1 MNKILIF
8 CKRKGLTWVII
19 SYILIIAGAIGML
32 MPFLWMVSTSLKDIN
47 QVFII
52 PPKWIPEPI
61 HWENYKRVFELLDF
75 ARYYLN
81 TILVTTGRMAG
92 MFIACTLAAYAFA
105 RLKFPGRDILFFLLL
120 SSLMLPFEVLMVPVF
135 ILMKNLRWINTYQ
148 VLIIPHALGAFG
160 GAFSVFLLKQFFLTI
175 PKELEEAAIIDG
187 ASPFRIFWSV
197 MLPLVKPAL
206 AAMAIFTFGSAW
218 NDFTYP
224 LIVTNTDNMKV
235 LALGI
240 AGFKGFR
247 EGLTQWPLMMAASAM
262 SILPI
267 VIVFVLAQKYFI
279 EGVKTS
285 GLKG

>member
-1 MNKILIF
+1 
-8 CKRKGLTWVII
+8 
-19 SYILIIAGAIGML
+19 
-32 MPFLWMVSTSLKDIN
+32 
-47 QVFII
+47 
-52 PPKWIPEPI
+52 
-61 HWENYKRVFELLDF
+61 
-75 ARYYLN
+75 
-81 TILVTTGRMAG
+81 MAG

-105 RLKFPGRDILFFLLL
+105 RLKFPGRDILFFILL

-135 ILMKNLRWINTYQ
+135 ILMKNLHWINTYQ

-279 EGVKTS
+279 EGVKTA

>member
-1 MNKILIF
+1 MNKNLIF
-8 CKRKGLTWVII
+8 RKQKGHIWVII
-19 SYILIIAGAIGML
+19 SYILIIAGAVGML

-52 PPKWIPEPI
+52 PPKWVPEPF
-61 HWENYKRVFELLDF
+61 HWENYKKVFELIDF
-75 ARYYLN
+75 GRYYLN
-81 TILVTTGRMAG
+81 TILVTAGRMIG
-92 MFIACTLAAYAFA
+92 MFITCTLAGYAFA

-135 ILMKNLRWINTYQ
+135 MLMKNLHWINTYQ

-160 GAFSVFLLKQFFLTI
+160 GVFSVFLMKQFFLTI

-224 LIVTNTDNMKV
+224 LIVTNTNNMKV
-235 LALGI
+235 LSLGI

-247 EGLTQWPLMMAASAM
+247 EGMTQWPLMMAASVM
-262 SILPI
+262 SILPM
-267 VIVFVLAQKYFI
+267 VVVFVLAQKYFI
-279 EGVKTS
+279 EGVKTT